1 MTLLSGRWAVEKSVY
16 HCAGMEQVR
25 QRAERG
31 PIQSPYFGNGA
42 CGGSQIGPGGGNERT
57 ALVREDEQ

>member
-1 MTLLSGRWAVEKSVY
+1 MTLLSDRWAVEKSVY
-16 HCAGMEQVR
+16 HGAGMEQVR

-31 PIQSPYFGNGA
+31 PIQPPTLGNGA
-42 CGGSQIGPGGGNERT
+42 CGGSQIGPGSGNERT